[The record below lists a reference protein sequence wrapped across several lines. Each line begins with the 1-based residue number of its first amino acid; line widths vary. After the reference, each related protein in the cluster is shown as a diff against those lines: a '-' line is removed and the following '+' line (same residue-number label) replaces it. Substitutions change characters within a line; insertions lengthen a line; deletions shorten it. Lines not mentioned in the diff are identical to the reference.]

1 MERDEFFNR
10 QRHYCF
16 GEKQTE
22 KSVERKDSVEP
33 DGRHKIELTLAFDS
47 EEAQR
52 AVIRFFGDINGLHE
66 VREVGELTARVNWLN
81 GYIAALFAAGVID
94 EEQAQQLADLLGI
107 ASKQQARILGVTKW
121 REKGW

>member
-1 MERDEFFNR
+1 MERNDFYNR
-10 QRHYCF
+10 QRHYYF
-16 GEKQTE
+16 GEKKPE

-33 DGRHKIELTLAFDS
+33 DGRHKIELTLAFDN

-52 AVIRFFGDINGLHE
+52 AVVRFLGDINGLHE

-81 GYIAALFAAGVID
+81 GYIAALYAAGVID

-107 ASKQQARILGVTKW
+107 ASKQQARLLGVTKW
-121 REKGW
+121 NEKGW

>member
-16 GEKQTE
+16 GEKQPE

-33 DGRHKIELTLAFDS
+33 DGRHKVELTLAFDS

-52 AVIRFFGDINGLHE
+52 AVIRFLGDINGLHE

-107 ASKQQARILGVTKW
+107 ASKQQARVLGVTKW

>member
-1 MERDEFFNR
+1 MERNDFYNK
-10 QRHYCF
+10 QRHYYF
-16 GEKQTE
+16 GEKQPE
-22 KSVERKDSVEP
+22 KSVERKDSIEP

-52 AVIRFFGDINGLHE
+52 AVVRFIGDINGLHE

-81 GYIAALFAAGVID
+81 GYIAALYAAGVID

-107 ASKQQARILGVTKW
+107 ASKQQARLLGVTKW
-121 REKGW
+121 NEKGW

>member
-1 MERDEFFNR
+1 MERNDFYNR
-10 QRHYCF
+10 QRHYYF
-16 GEKQTE
+16 REKKPE

-33 DGRHKIELTLAFDS
+33 DGRHKIELTLAFDN

-52 AVIRFFGDINGLHE
+52 AVVRFLGDINGLHE

-81 GYIAALFAAGVID
+81 GYIAALYAAGVID

-107 ASKQQARILGVTKW
+107 ASKQQARLLGVTKW
-121 REKGW
+121 NEKGW

>member
-1 MERDEFFNR
+1 MERNDFYNR
-10 QRHYCF
+10 QRHYYF
-16 GEKQTE
+16 GEKKPD

-33 DGRHKIELTLAFDS
+33 DGRHKIELTLAFDN

-52 AVIRFFGDINGLHE
+52 AVVRFLGDINGLHE

-81 GYIAALFAAGVID
+81 GYIAALYAAGVID

-107 ASKQQARILGVTKW
+107 ASKQQARLLGVTKW
-121 REKGW
+121 NEKGW

>member
-10 QRHYCF
+10 QRHYYF
-16 GEKQTE
+16 GEKKPD

-33 DGRHKIELTLAFDS
+33 DGRHKIELTLAFDN

-52 AVIRFFGDINGLHE
+52 AVVRFLGDINGLHE

-81 GYIAALFAAGVID
+81 GYIAALYAAGVID

-107 ASKQQARILGVTKW
+107 ASKQQARLLGVTKW
-121 REKGW
+121 NEKGW

>member
-1 MERDEFFNR
+1 MERNDFYNR
-10 QRHYCF
+10 QRHYYF
-16 GEKQTE
+16 GEKKPE

-33 DGRHKIELTLAFDS
+33 DGRHKIELTLAFDN

-52 AVIRFFGDINGLHE
+52 AVVRFIGDINGLHE

-81 GYIAALFAAGVID
+81 GYIAALYAAGVID

-107 ASKQQARILGVTKW
+107 ASKQQARLLGVTKW
-121 REKGW
+121 NEKGW

>member
-1 MERDEFFNR
+1 MERNDFYNR
-10 QRHYCF
+10 QRHYYF
-16 GEKQTE
+16 GEKKPE

-33 DGRHKIELTLAFDS
+33 DGRHKVELTLAFDR

-107 ASKQQARILGVTKW
+107 ASKQQARLLGVTKW

>member
-16 GEKQTE
+16 GEKQPE

-33 DGRHKIELTLAFDS
+33 DGRHKVEVTLAFDS

-52 AVIRFFGDINGLHE
+52 AVIRFLGDINGLHE

>member
-16 GEKQTE
+16 GEKQPE

-33 DGRHKIELTLAFDS
+33 DGRHKVELTLAFDS

-52 AVIRFFGDINGLHE
+52 AVIRFLGDINGLHE

-107 ASKQQARILGVTKW
+107 ASKQQARLLGVTKW

>member
-1 MERDEFFNR
+1 MERNDFYNR
-10 QRHYCF
+10 QRHYYF
-16 GEKQTE
+16 GEKKPD

-33 DGRHKIELTLAFDS
+33 DGRHKIELTLAFDN

-52 AVIRFFGDINGLHE
+52 AVVRFLGDINGLHE

-81 GYIAALFAAGVID
+81 GYIAALYAAGVID

-107 ASKQQARILGVTKW
+107 ASKQQARLLGVAKW
-121 REKGW
+121 NEKGW

>member
-10 QRHYCF
+10 QRHYYF
-16 GEKQTE
+16 GEKQPE

-33 DGRHKIELTLAFDS
+33 DGRHKVELTLAFDS

-52 AVIRFFGDINGLHE
+52 AVIRFLGDINGLHE

-81 GYIAALFAAGVID
+81 GYIAALFAAGVIE

>member
-1 MERDEFFNR
+1 MERNDFYNR

-16 GEKQTE
+16 GEKKQE

-33 DGRHKIELTLAFDS
+33 DGRHKIELTLAFDN

-52 AVIRFFGDINGLHE
+52 AVVRFIGDINGLHE

-81 GYIAALFAAGVID
+81 GYIAALYAAGVID

-107 ASKQQARILGVTKW
+107 ASKQQARLLGATKW
-121 REKGW
+121 NEKGW

>member
-1 MERDEFFNR
+1 MERNDFYNR
-10 QRHYCF
+10 QRHYYF
-16 GEKQTE
+16 GKKKPE

-52 AVIRFFGDINGLHE
+52 AVVRFIGDINGLHE

-81 GYIAALFAAGVID
+81 GYIAALYAAGVID

-107 ASKQQARILGVTKW
+107 ASKQQARLLGVTKW
-121 REKGW
+121 NEKGW

>member
-10 QRHYCF
+10 QRHYYF
-16 GEKQTE
+16 GEKQPE

-33 DGRHKIELTLAFDS
+33 DGRHKIELTLAFDN

-52 AVIRFFGDINGLHE
+52 AVVRFLGDINGLHE

-81 GYIAALFAAGVID
+81 GYIAALYAAGVID

-107 ASKQQARILGVTKW
+107 ASKQQARLLGVTKW
-121 REKGW
+121 NEKGW

>member
-1 MERDEFFNR
+1 MERNDFYNR
-10 QRHYCF
+10 QRHYYF
-16 GEKQTE
+16 GEKKPD

-33 DGRHKIELTLAFDS
+33 DGRHKIELTLAFDN

-52 AVIRFFGDINGLHE
+52 AVVRFIGDINGLHE

-81 GYIAALFAAGVID
+81 GYIAALYAAGVID

-107 ASKQQARILGVTKW
+107 ASKQQARLLGVTKW
-121 REKGW
+121 NEKGW

>member
-1 MERDEFFNR
+1 MERNDFYNR
-10 QRHYCF
+10 QRNYYF
-16 GEKQTE
+16 GEKKPE

-33 DGRHKIELTLAFDS
+33 DGRHKIELTLAFDN

-52 AVIRFFGDINGLHE
+52 AVVRFLGDINGLHE

-81 GYIAALFAAGVID
+81 GYIAALYAAGVID

-107 ASKQQARILGVTKW
+107 ASKQQARLLGVTKW
-121 REKGW
+121 NEKGW